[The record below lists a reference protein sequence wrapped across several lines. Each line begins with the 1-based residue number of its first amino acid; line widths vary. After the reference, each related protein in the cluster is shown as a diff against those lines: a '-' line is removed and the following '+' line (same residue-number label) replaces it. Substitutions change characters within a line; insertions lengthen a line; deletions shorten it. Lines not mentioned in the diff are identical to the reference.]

1 MKETNEDKGFNWE
14 RLKFIRKLACWAF
27 IGWCSVF
34 IRLKTVE
41 GDQMPGVGRE
51 NKKNKTER
59 TNIVNEIQKYRVWT
73 TVSEGERGGER
84 TRERESMWTRNVLKK
99 NLRNGP
105 QYTVIPLPS
114 SRIGRSVWL
123 FSISN
128 ISWWSHEIKL
138 IGLTFML
145 ISEIRAYKTS
155 SQLFTG
161 KAVEMSPGT
170 NKGYNVIVGRT
181 EILLNGFCERQNG
194 WGKEGEESEIK

>member
-155 SQLFTG
+155 SQREKQSKCHRGRIKGTTWLLEEQRFFWTDFVRDRMGEG
-161 KAVEMSPGT
+161 KREKKV
-170 NKGYNVIVGRT
+170 R
-181 EILLNGFCERQNG
+181 
-194 WGKEGEESEIK
+194 